1 MLIVLMGKK
10 VGVSMKL
17 KQLIKDL
24 EKLKDEYNDLKL
36 LIEDRVR
43 DNEID
48 EAKEDFERLLSLR
61 SSIIEM
67 EESEITFLT

>member
-1 MLIVLMGKK
+1 
-10 VGVSMKL
+10 MKL

>member
-1 MLIVLMGKK
+1 MGKK